1 MMKIFNASIQQKK
14 IIKIWFPLAASW
26 LLMGVEMP
34 VISAVMARLANP
46 EISLATHGGIVFP
59 LALIIEAPII
69 MLLSASTAL
78 SKDWDSYQKIFRFMM
93 IMGASLTVLHLLVA
107 FTPLYDFLVV
117 ELMGVPE
124 EIIESGRMGLRFMLP
139 WTWSIAYRRFQQ
151 GVMIRFGHSQAVGV
165 GTIVRLCTD
174 VVVLGAGLLIG
185 SIPGYIIGA
194 TSQGLSTLAEAV
206 YSGIRVRPILKY
218 QLKPA
223 KKAEKLTWK
232 IFFAFYIPLAL
243 TSFLSLVWQPIG
255 SAALSRMPRALD
267 SLAVWAV
274 VSGLIFMLRSLG
286 LALNEVVVAIL
297 DQPGS
302 SKELRK
308 FSLNLSISLVGLHFI
323 LAATPL
329 ALLWFSYISGL
340 PPSLVELARIGFW
353 FGLPMPI
360 LSVLQ
365 SWYQGAILF
374 SRNTRGIP
382 ESMAIFLVT
391 VLIVLG
397 LGVVIGEYTGLYV
410 GLIGFS
416 IANFTQTIWLWV
428 RSRPVMKI
436 VNKRD
441 ENLNWSVG

>member
-1 MMKIFNASIQQKK
+1 MKNLGISLQQKK
-14 IIKIWFPLAASW
+14 IFKIWFPLAAAW

-34 VISAVMARLANP
+34 VITAVMARLANP

-59 LALIIEAPII
+59 LALIIEAPVI

-93 IMGASLTVLHLLVA
+93 ILSGVLTFLHFLVA
-107 FTPLYDFLVV
+107 FTPLYDFVV
-117 ELMGVPE
+117 VRLLDVPK
-124 EIIESGRMGLRFMLP
+124 EIIESGRIGLRIMLP

-151 GVMIRFGHSQAVGV
+151 GVMIRFGHSKAVGA
-165 GTIVRLCTD
+165 GTLVRLSVD
-174 VVVLGAGLLIG
+174 VAVLAAGLLIG
-185 SIPGYIIGA
+185 TIPGYIIGA
-194 TSQGLSTLAEAV
+194 AAQALSTLAEAI
-206 YSGIRVRPILKY
+206 YAGIRVRPILKY

-223 KKAEKLTWK
+223 KKVEVLTWRS
-232 IFFAFYIPLAL
+232 FYAFYIPLAL

-267 SLAVWAV
+267 SLAVWSV
-274 VSGLIFMLRSLG
+274 VSGLIFMLRGLG
-286 LALNEVVVAIL
+286 LAFNEIVVTIL

-308 FSLNLSISLVGLHFI
+308 FSTSLTLFLAGFHFF

-329 ALLWFSYISGL
+329 AFLWFRYVSGL

-353 FGLPMPI
+353 FALPMSF

-391 VLIVLG
+391 VLVALAI
-397 LGVVIGEYTGLYV
+397 GVALGEYVGLYV
-410 GLIGFS
+410 GFIGFS
-416 IANFTQTIWLWV
+416 LANLTQTIWLWV
-428 RSRPVMKI
+428 RSRPIMKI
-436 VNKRD
+436 VNQRD
-441 ENLNWSVG
+441 ENVGWSVT